1 MTVIEV
7 DFDEKANEKLF
18 LNWIKEKLEN
28 EKISLSEYL
37 DLLKQIHRDKPEP
50 LRMEHFH
57 LPLGMWFVGIL
68 LSVFCFLAEIIKKC
82 INIRKS
88 NKLRAG
94 RLSDTEEAEG
104 TQVQDIEDTE
114 D

>member
-1 MTVIEV
+1 M
-7 DFDEKANEKLF
+7 NR
-18 LNWIKEKLEN
+18 IKDKLETG
-28 EKISLSEYL
+28 KLTLPEYL
-37 DLLKQIHRDKPEP
+37 EMLKLVNRDKPEP
-50 LRMEHFH
+50 LTMEHFH

-94 RLSDTEEAEG
+94 RLSDTEEAG
-104 TQVQDIEDTE
+104 H
-114 D
+114 